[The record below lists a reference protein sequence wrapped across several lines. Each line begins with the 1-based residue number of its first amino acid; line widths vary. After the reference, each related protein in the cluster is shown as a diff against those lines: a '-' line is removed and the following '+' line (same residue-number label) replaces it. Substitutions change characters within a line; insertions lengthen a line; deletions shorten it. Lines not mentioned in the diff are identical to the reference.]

1 MSRPTPVVRS
11 SSRRARIQ
19 RGIDL
24 HAPDELGDLEEQVLT
39 QAEEMPI
46 EELVKLPESQT
57 LEFKSSMRYDL
68 RQGGATRPLS
78 KLS

>member
-1 MSRPTPVVRS
+1 MATGSTYTCL
-11 SSRRARIQ
+11 AR
-19 RGIDL
+19 GWS